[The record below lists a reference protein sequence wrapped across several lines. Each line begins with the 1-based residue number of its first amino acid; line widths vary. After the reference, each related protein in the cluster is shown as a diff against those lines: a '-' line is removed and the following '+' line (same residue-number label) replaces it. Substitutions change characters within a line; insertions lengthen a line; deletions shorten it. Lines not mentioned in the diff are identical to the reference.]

1 MSDVL
6 TPSEAASMY
15 RQAKDQRQQIII
27 LSQLMQTS
35 VAGVIELLTS
45 QGETVDGRWFPRK
58 RTNTKTT
65 EELQTAPATSASY
78 PTCRAGV
85 VSGVQIGQPL
95 PVHLL

>member
-58 RTNTKTT
+58 RPKTT